1 VRFGRVSSAV
11 SSEAYEKL
19 RLPSWLLTPKY
30 QFHAVSGV
38 EHQTK
43 LRMIGGADM
52 GVYAQAA
59 MRTLALNSE
68 SLREFLAANEH
79 EIAHLRAA

>member
-1 VRFGRVSSAV
+1 
-11 SSEAYEKL
+11 
-19 RLPSWLLTPKY
+19 
-30 QFHAVSGV
+30 
-38 EHQTK
+38 
-43 LRMIGGADM
+43 MIGGADM